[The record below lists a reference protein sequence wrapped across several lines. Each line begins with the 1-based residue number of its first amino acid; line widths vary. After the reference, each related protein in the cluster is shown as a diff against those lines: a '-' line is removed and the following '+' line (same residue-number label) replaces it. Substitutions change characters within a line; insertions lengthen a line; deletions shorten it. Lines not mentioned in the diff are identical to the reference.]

1 MRNNVCARKV
11 KSQKQ
16 NIMKQFDLDEYLAN
30 PSKKVITRRGLNA
43 RIICTDRKDLI
54 YTIVAL
60 IETKSGGESIQYY
73 TKDGKY
79 YIDALYEDDLFF
91 APEKHE
97 GWVNIYKA
105 GVQKETLGCLVTR
118 YAGSS
123 IWPTE
128 EEAKAAADPDPVT
141 TIKIEWEE

>member
-1 MRNNVCARKV
+1 
-11 KSQKQ
+11 
-16 NIMKQFDLDEYLAN
+16 MKQFNLEEYLAN
-30 PSKKVITRRGLNA
+30 PSRKVITRGGLNA

-54 YTIVAL
+54 YPIVAL
-60 IETKSGGESIQYY
+60 IETKSGGESLQYY

-79 YIDALYEDDLFF
+79 YIDALYEDDLCF
-91 APEKHE
+91 APEEHE

-105 GVQKETLGCLVTR
+105 AVQRETLGCLHTR
-118 YAGSS
+118 YMGSC

-128 EEAKAAADPDPVT
+128 EAAKTAADADNAI

>member
-1 MRNNVCARKV
+1 
-11 KSQKQ
+11 
-16 NIMKQFDLDEYLAN
+16 MKQFNREEYLAN
-30 PSKKVITRRGLNA
+30 PSRKVITRRGLNA

-54 YTIVAL
+54 YPIVAL
-60 IETKSGGESIQYY
+60 IETKSGGESLQYY

-79 YIDALYEDDLFF
+79 YIDALYEDDLCF

-118 YAGSS
+118 YVGSS

-128 EEAKAAADPDPVT
+128 EAAKTAADPDPIA

>member
-1 MRNNVCARKV
+1 
-11 KSQKQ
+11 
-16 NIMKQFDLDEYLAN
+16 MKQFNLDEYLMN
-30 PSKKVITRRGLNA
+30 PSMKVVTRRGLNA

-54 YTIVAL
+54 YPIVAL
-60 IETKSGGESIQYY
+60 IETKSGGESLQYFA
-73 TKDGKY
+73 KDGKY
-79 YIDALYEDDLFF
+79 YVDDLYEDDLCF

-105 GVQKETLGCLVTR
+105 ADPMETLGCLVTW
-118 YAGSS
+118 YPGSC

-128 EEAKAAADPDPVT
+128 EEAKSAADPDPIA